1 MYNFIE
7 RLNENQ
13 RIAATTT
20 EGPLLVLA
28 GAGTGKTATMIARTA
43 YIVAQGLCRPD
54 EILVVTFTNKAA
66 REMKERG
73 EKLLGESGI
82 NVGSMPIFSTF
93 HSWGVNFLKIA
104 PVGDIEACGL
114 RKGFTIADEDES
126 AEHLKAIAVR
136 LFPAEIELDEDE
148 IALLEKIE
156 QNPNYEPD
164 NVEAKTLKSIQK
176 REENRK
182 SSIPEKMLIDC
193 VGKLQNKMIPY
204 NDVDETTALIED
216 DKSIYVPKGIS
227 PREFANLYVEYK
239 KSLRKNNVV
248 DFDDLINLSVDILK
262 NDEFIRNIVRN
273 QYKYIMVDE
282 FQDSNMAQI
291 KLLDLILNPDN
302 KNICVVGDDAQSI
315 YGWRGSQIEFILN
328 FSKRYPNAKTIN
340 LIVNYRSD
348 TKIID
353 AANELIR
360 NSKEKHKDKEDLVS
374 HSKDR
379 GLLYVKDYDNG
390 FDEARAVAGTI
401 KALADRGVEYKDITV
416 IYRKNMLNKALEKEL
431 VSLKIPYKIEKGT
444 ELLRRAVVKKNIKYF
459 KYLQNQENY
468 ALLGAILRDA
478 KVVTQLKLDKIDE
491 YARSYHLE
499 TSDVLMNKDLYSE
512 VLSKKQAEA
521 LSAFL
526 LQVNEDSFNSSD
538 FGNYKEFITKYMA
551 NPIFAPDGDSEQE
564 AMKYLFEL
572 SLEHNSMEEFLDY
585 VSLDSSR
592 MEEEDANQVRLMT
605 IHASKGL
612 EFPFLFVLGATDDD
626 FPRDNEESRRL
637 FYVATTR
644 AKNFLQISYAKN
656 YIFNQGKSVSASP
669 MILEIKKAVG
679 L

>member
-7 RLNENQ
+7 RLNNNQ

-43 YIVAQGLCRPD
+43 YIVAKGLCRPE

-73 EKLLGESGI
+73 EKLLGEAGI
-82 NVGSMPIFSTF
+82 NADSMPSFSTF
-93 HSWGVNFLKIA
+93 HSWGINFLKTA
-104 PVGDIEACGL
+104 PVGDIEDCGL
-114 RKGFTIADEDES
+114 RQGFTIADEDES
-126 AEHLKAIAVR
+126 AEHLKAIAIKM
-136 LFPAEIELDEDE
+136 FPAEIELDEDE

-156 QNPNYEPD
+156 KNPNYKPD
-164 NVEAKTLKSIQK
+164 SAENKTLKNIQK
-176 REENRK
+176 REENKK

-193 VGKLQNKMIPY
+193 VGKLQNKMVPY
-204 NDVDETTALIED
+204 SNLEETTEIIEND
-216 DKSIYVPKGIS
+216 RSIFVPKGIS
-227 PREFANLYVEYK
+227 PEEFAKLYVEYK
-239 KSLRKNNVV
+239 KSLRENNVV

-262 NDEFIRNIVRN
+262 NDEFIRNIIRN
-273 QYKYIMVDE
+273 RYKYIMVDE

-291 KLLDLILNPDN
+291 KLLDLILDPKNQ
-302 KNICVVGDDAQSI
+302 NICVVGDDAQSI

-360 NSKEKHKDKEDLVS
+360 NSKEKHKDKEDLVA
-374 HSKDR
+374 HSNNS
-379 GLLYVKDYDNG
+379 GLLFVKDYDNG
-390 FDEARAVAGTI
+390 FDEARNVAAMI

-416 IYRKNMLNKALEKEL
+416 IYRKNVLNKPLEKEL
-431 VSLKIPYKIEKGT
+431 LNLKIPYKIEKGT
-444 ELLRRAVVKKNIKYF
+444 ELLRRKVVKNNVKYF

-468 ALLGAILRDA
+468 LLLENVLKEA
-478 KVVTQLKLDKIDE
+478 KVVTQLKLDKLSD
-491 YARSYHLE
+491 YAYANHLDRG
-499 TSDVLMNKDLYSE
+499 DVLTNKDLYSE
-512 VLSKKQAEA
+512 ILSAKQVEA
-521 LSAFL
+521 LEAFL
-526 LQVNEDSFNSSD
+526 IRINDDSFECGD
-538 FGNYKEFITKYMA
+538 FGDFQGYIKKYMT
-551 NPIFAPDGDSEQE
+551 NPIFAPESESEQE
-564 AMKYLFEL
+564 AFKYLFEL
-572 SLEHNSMEEFLDY
+572 ALEHNSMSDFLEY
-585 VSLDSSR
+585 VSLDSSKV
-592 MEEEDANQVRLMT
+592 EEDDDNQVRLMT

-612 EFPFLFVLGATDDD
+612 EFPYLFVLGATDED

-644 AKNFLQISYAKN
+644 AKNFLQISYARN
-656 YIFNQGKSVSASP
+656 YVFSQNKSTSGSP
-669 MILEIKKAVG
+669 MLQEIKSAVG
-679 L
+679 K